1 MAMPLVSVVLPT
13 YNRADTIQRAI
24 RSVQSQTFSDWE
36 LIIIDDGSKDNTTD
50 IVAGLDP
57 RFHVVRQTNQGVTAA
72 RNAGL
77 RRAIGRYLA
86 FLDSDDEWLPHHLE
100 LETAFLEAHTDEQF
114 VTAEIWEHFGG
125 QRYVKH
131 YQVEAADWYPTL
143 AKKIG
148 SRMLDL
154 PCGETDNYLR
164 FYSSKKPIGGWG
176 RSIVEKAG
184 FKDVCHY
191 SGNVYA
197 HWRWGWMTCL
207 QPTLVRRGVLD
218 RVGLFNPKHGIPS
231 DFMFLAEC
239 NKHFRSNMLS
249 IPSCIKHELAGKGVK
264 LGERHIGKGKSAFY
278 VEQSIYNYLNDEF
291 APSQV
296 AERELGRLLQQKAL
310 YLAHLAMRHG
320 LRSDG
325 LIYLRQA
332 AGLSPVPLKVMGLK
346 LLATLVPHAK
356 ICGLVYDGWLRVQYA
371 FNAWV
376 SGNVSLISLLRKAL
390 LRLSGRMG
398 D

>member
-1 MAMPLVSVVLPT
+1 MAVPLVSVVIPT

-24 RSVQSQTFSDWE
+24 RSVQFQTQEDWE
-36 LIIIDDGSKDNTTD
+36 LIVVDDGSQDNTAE
-50 IVAGLDP
+50 IVAGMDP
-57 RFHVVRQTNQGVTAA
+57 RLQLIRQTNQGVTAA

-77 RRAIGRYLA
+77 RRATGRYLA

-100 LETAFLEAHTDEQF
+100 LETAFLEAHPDEQF
-114 VTAEIWEHFGG
+114 VTAEIWESFGG

-148 SRMLDL
+148 SRRLDL
-154 PCGETDNYLR
+154 SPGETDNYLR
-164 FYSSKKPIGGWG
+164 FYESKKLIGDWG

-191 SGNVYA
+191 SGNVYT

-207 QPTLVRRGVLD
+207 QPTLMRRGVLD
-218 RVGLFNPKHGIPS
+218 RVGLFAPKHGIPS

-239 NKHFRSNMLS
+239 NKHFRSNMLA
-249 IPSCIKHELAGKGVK
+249 IPSCIKHELAGTGVE

-278 VEQSIYNYLNDEF
+278 VEQSIYNYLKDEF
-291 APSQV
+291 VPSQRV
-296 AERELGRLLQQKAL
+296 EEELGRLLQQKAI
-310 YLAHLAMRHG
+310 YLAHLAIMYG

-325 LIYLRQA
+325 LIYLRQV
-332 AGLSPVPLKVMGLK
+332 AGLKPVPWKAMGLK

-356 ICGLVYDGWLRVQYA
+356 ICGLIYDGWLRAQYTIE
-371 FNAWV
+371 AWRR
-376 SGNVSLISLLRKAL
+376 GELSLRSLFGKAL
-390 LRLSGRMG
+390 QRLGTR
-398 D
+398 